1 MFASIVERE
10 QCGCIAS
17 SAPFNGEKCANV
29 GNAANAKEW
38 RRAWSPNWQGQSES
52 DSVGSA
58 GPSDSRHGMP
68 SKGVAVTRGGGTA
81 GMLSVAMRSRLQ
93 LGNRTT
99 ELDITCLHGGIV
111 ERLAERVREATMF
124 VGVPLGLTQNEVRA

>member
-1 MFASIVERE
+1 MQKNGDARGLPIGKARVNRTASGVLVHLTRVT
-10 QCGCIAS
+10 GC
-17 SAPFNGEKCANV
+17 P
-29 GNAANAKEW
+29 AK
-38 RRAWSPNWQGQSES
+38 ALPLL
-52 DSVGSA
+52 
-58 GPSDSRHGMP
+58 
-68 SKGVAVTRGGGTA
+68 GGTA